1 MLRMFMGSIRTSFK
15 ILARKSYLNR
25 YVRSEQRAKT
35 ANWPRPRGLRCVGEA
50 SSLCPLPEKAKRG
63 RFAYIALPA
72 AHFDRNERYAYFG
85 DRKPNARIPCR
96 ASAGS
101 RHG

>member
-25 YVRSEQRAKT
+25 YVRSEQRRKT

-50 SSLCPLPEKAKRG
+50 SRFALFRKSKAR
-63 RFAYIALPA
+63 RFAYTPWRRH
-72 AHFDRNERYAYFG
+72 HFDRNERYAYFG
-85 DRKPNARIPCR
+85 DGTQATPLPPNPQRFA
-96 ASAGS
+96 AV
-101 RHG
+101 